1 MLKTFELLAASAQIE
16 LEQEP
21 YDYWVTPEGN
31 IAAEFYRTEDGFLLR
46 FPGEADFYIEKDGL
60 SVSCAPVPQTPDDL
74 PTTLFK
80 NSIRPVLG
88 NHLGGLNLHGS
99 GVAIG
104 NSAVAFVGPSRRGK
118 TTLAGA
124 FASSGFPCL
133 TEDVIKLESSGN
145 SFTLIPQE
153 PHLRLF
159 RDSAEF
165 LLGKKHKDAET
176 GDEKV
181 LLDETSALE
190 FSCEERPLRCIFF
203 LGDCETDDVEIRPI
217 NQAAAIAELL
227 QQSFVLDVEDQD
239 RLRDHFLRLSRLAK
253 SVPCY
258 ELDYPREFKRLN
270 DVTSVVA
277 KHIDVLERSD
287 L

>member
-1 MLKTFELLAASAQIE
+1 MLKTFELLAASAQTE

-21 YDYWVTPEGN
+21 YDFWVTPEGN
-31 IAAEFYRTEDGFLLR
+31 IAAEFYRSEEGFLLR
-46 FPGEADFYIEKDGL
+46 FPGEADFQIKPDQS
-60 SVSCAPVPQTPDDL
+60 SVSCTPVPHKPDDL
-74 PTTLFK
+74 PITLFK

-124 FASSGFPCL
+124 FARSGFPCL
-133 TEDVIKLESSGN
+133 TEDVIELEPSGS
-145 SFTLIPQE
+145 SFTLIAQE

-165 LLGKKHKDAET
+165 LLGKKLEDAET
-176 GDEKV
+176 DDEKV
-181 LLDETSALE
+181 LLDESSALE
-190 FSCEERPLRCIFF
+190 FSCKKHPLRCIFF
-203 LGDCETDDVEIRPI
+203 LGDCETDDVEVRPI

-239 RLRDHFLRLSRLAK
+239 RLRDHFLRLSHLAK

-258 ELDYPREFKRLN
+258 ELDYPREFERLN
-270 DVTSVVA
+270 DVTTVITR
-277 KHIDVLERSD
+277 HIDLLQRG
-287 L
+287 